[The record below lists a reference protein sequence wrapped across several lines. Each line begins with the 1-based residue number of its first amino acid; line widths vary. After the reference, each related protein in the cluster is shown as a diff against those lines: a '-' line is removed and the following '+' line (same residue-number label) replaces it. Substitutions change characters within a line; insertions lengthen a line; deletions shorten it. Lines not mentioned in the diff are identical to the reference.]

1 MLETAENMALAKLKV
16 IARVKMVIAKVKM
29 VIVAKALRIML
40 VEGEMEEV
48 SVSASSLHPL
58 LC

>member
-1 MLETAENMALAKLKV
+1 METAENMALAKV
-16 IARVKMVIAKVKM
+16 KVKM

-40 VEGEMEEV
+40 VKGEMEEV
-48 SVSASSLHPL
+48 SVSASSLPPL

>member
-1 MLETAENMALAKLKV
+1 MALAK
-16 IARVKMVIAKVKM
+16 VKMVNAKVKM

-40 VEGEMEEV
+40 VKGEMEEV
-48 SVSASSLHPL
+48 SVSASSLLPL

>member
-1 MLETAENMALAKLKV
+1 MLETAENMALAKVKV
-16 IARVKMVIAKVKM
+16 IARVKI

-40 VEGEMEEV
+40 VKGEMEEV
-48 SVSASSLHPL
+48 SVSASSLPPL